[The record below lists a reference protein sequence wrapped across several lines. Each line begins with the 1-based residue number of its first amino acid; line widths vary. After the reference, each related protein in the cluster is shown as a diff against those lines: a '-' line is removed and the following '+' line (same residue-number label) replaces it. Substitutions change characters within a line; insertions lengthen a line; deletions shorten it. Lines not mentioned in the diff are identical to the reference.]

1 MAVEKK
7 VAVEKHR
14 ISILAFRCLRNWWTS
29 LKVKQSQKIFKLET
43 QVDDLASQLA
53 SPKNLVR
60 KVINENSD
68 SEKEISADAF
78 GEIFGLYQAKQRTRY
93 NLLKGLI
100 TWLQKL
106 VRVSQ

>member
-1 MAVEKK
+1 MKGFL
-7 VAVEKHR
+7 KHWEFHKDKMF
-14 ISILAFRCLRNWWTS
+14 SIPSLKFGSCWNSTHFPGNYWTS

-60 KVINENSD
+60 KIVNENTE

-78 GEIFGLYQAKQRTRY
+78 GEIFGLYQAKQRIQPTH
-93 NLLKGLI
+93 GQ
-100 TWLQKL
+100 W
-106 VRVSQ
+106 V